1 MSIHIPHGSQA
12 RLAWRQ
18 LDRRTRRE
26 VTQRARRGLGHPD
39 PRVAAIA
46 VGRAQATLRVPLWRW
61 VAAGLVVAAA
71 GCVVGWLLAS
81 WLLAGWLD
89 ASAPGLWFWIEL
101 TIAFS
106 LVPGMAARAVARW
119 IERANLPMVGGAS
132 TR

>member
-1 MSIHIPHGSQA
+1 VTGLASIHIPRGSQA

-26 VTQRARRGLGHPD
+26 VTRRARRGLGHPD

-46 VGRAQATLRVPLWRW
+46 VGRAQATLTVPLWRW
-61 VAAGLVVAAA
+61 VAAGLVAAA
-71 GCVVGWLLAS
+71 ASCGVGWLLAS
-81 WLLAGWLD
+81 WL
-89 ASAPGLWFWIEL
+89 ASAPGLWFLIEF

-106 LVPGMAARAVARW
+106 LVPGMVARTVARW